1 MTRTVPAPGTHS
13 RFTGSAKAR
22 QLRPPTQAEQRD
34 RRRNHLSNNY
44 INTFDLVEEVE
55 AITAPLAELV
65 AAQASPARFAPEIE
79 DLTNSISGA
88 IRHIAK
94 LIAESEAR
102 RKTARVPSENRDR
115 ARRALV
121 ELVDLPGDPEID
133 AEAIAAGT
141 WPDILAEHT
150 APYAGPLAELL
161 GRALPP
167 GQTRGAVS
175 ISERLEAELREIDA
189 AAVALTRRVT
199 DVQTHR
205 DEDAPARKR
214 SRRSD
219 AKADARATLDEL
231 GIDA

>member
-1 MTRTVPAPGTHS
+1 MTRTAPAPGTHS
-13 RFTGSAKAR
+13 RFSGGSKAR
-22 QLRPPTQAEQRD
+22 QPRPLTQAEQRE
-34 RRRNHLSNNY
+34 RRRTHLPVTY
-44 INTFDLVEEVE
+44 TNTFDLVEEIE

-65 AAQASPARFAPEIE
+65 AGQPAPARFAPEIE

-94 LIAESEAR
+94 LIAESDAR

-133 AEAIAAGT
+133 AESVVAGT
-141 WPDILAEHT
+141 WPGVLVEHCR
-150 APYAGPLAELL
+150 PYGGPLAELL

-167 GQTRGAVS
+167 GQTRGAIS
-175 ISERLEAELREIDA
+175 ISERLEAELREIDVA
-189 AAVALTRRVT
+189 GVALTRRVT
-199 DVQTHR
+199 YMQSHR
-205 DEDAPARKR
+205 DEDAPARKQ